1 MLIFPTLFQFLI
13 FELALFTFLKTSPSF
28 KNSALRQKGLL
39 INNKLL
45 FWDNNRS
52 IAESDRKEIQ
62 YYVILQFSK
71 IKKKIAKLHL

>member
-1 MLIFPTLFQFLI
+1 MIEF
-13 FELALFTFLKTSPSF
+13 ALFTFLKTSPSF

-52 IAESDRKEIQ
+52 IAENDRKEIQ
-62 YYVILQFSK
+62 YSVILQSLEMKQK
-71 IKKKIAKLHL
+71 IDK